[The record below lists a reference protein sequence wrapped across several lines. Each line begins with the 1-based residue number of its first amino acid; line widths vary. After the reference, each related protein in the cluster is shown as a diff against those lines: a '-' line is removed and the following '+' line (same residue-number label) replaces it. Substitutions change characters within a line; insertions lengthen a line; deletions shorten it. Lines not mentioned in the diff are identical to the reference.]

1 VFAHEHDGR
10 HRIRTTKEAATGA
23 GGLLRRERFS
33 ALLTSPDNILSN
45 HDAKPEQHKSG
56 RGWFRG
62 NPDDLRAMTQ
72 GNERP
77 TTRSGGQSRP
87 LTMGIVPPAFV
98 MSENK
103 VRRAAC
109 ENPGPPMPILP
120 ANCVSTIAATV
131 KAAAVSGPVMSIEK
145 LRIWSV
151 AASVVKLLAYD
162 FEKSID

>member
-1 VFAHEHDGR
+1 VDR
-10 HRIRTTKEAATGA
+10 PSDLSTP
-23 GGLLRRERFS
+23 L
-33 ALLTSPDNILSN
+33 DNKLS
-45 HDAKPEQHKSG
+45 HHQPEPEQHEAG

-62 NPDDLRAMTQ
+62 NPDDLRAVPR

-151 AASVVKLLAYD
+151 AASVV
-162 FEKSID
+162 